1 MKRGSSLRF
10 IECPMP
16 PTCGLVLGAFIAS
29 LPGQPLGRVPDRLHD
44 VDVPGAATEVAGD
57 GLANLRL
64 ARVRISR
71 EERAAGHHHAGRAVA
86 ALEPVLLPE
95 ALLHRMELAVPL
107 QSLDRLHLVAVGL
120 DREEGTGFDR
130 HAVEQDGTRPA
141 VGGVA
146 ADVRTGQAQRL
157 AQEVNEQQ
165 SRLDLRLMRLAVDLH
180 LDRVD
185 RHDYPLARSTA
196 RPRARTAI
204 TRAISRLYS
213 TEPRRSALGVA
224 ACAARRAASASLAPS
239 GCLPVRCRSAATA
252 WTGAGPT
259 LVSASPTRSIAPF
272 AASVTCAA

>member
-16 PTCGLVLGAFIAS
+16 PICGLVLGVCIAS

-95 ALLHRMELAVPL
+95 ALLQRMELAIPL

-130 HAVEQDGTRPA
+130 HAVEQNGTRPA

-146 ADVRTGQAQRL
+146 PDVRTGQAQRL

-180 LDRVD
+180 LDRVE
-185 RHDYPLARSTA
+185 RHDYPLARPT
-196 RPRARTAI
+196 ARTAI

-213 TEPRRSALGVA
+213 TEPRRSALGAA
-224 ACAARRAASASLAPS
+224 ACAARRAASASVAPS
-239 GCLPVRCRSAATA
+239 GCLPVR
-252 WTGAGPT
+252 
-259 LVSASPTRSIAPF
+259 
-272 AASVTCAA
+272 